1 MRLTSAMLADAAHV
15 QGGKLYILGGGFESI
30 RSRTVPAVHRSL
42 TVAMILEVPPQER
55 NRDLELSI
63 ALIDEDGQTMAPQ
76 ATARLRV
83 GAGPQ
88 LPPGAPT
95 VVPLVAPFY
104 NVKFPEAKGYAF
116 VISHEGTDLGRLSFR
131 VVLEPAP

>member
-15 QGGKLYILGGGFESI
+15 QGGKLYVLGGGFESI
-30 RSRTVPAVHRSL
+30 RSRKVPAIHRSL
-42 TVAMILEVPPQER
+42 TVAMIIEVQPQER
-55 NRDLELSI
+55 ERDLELTIS
-63 ALIDEDGQTMAPQ
+63 LIDEDGQTMAPH

-104 NVKFPEAKGYAF
+104 NVKLPEAKGYAF
-116 VISHEGTDLGRLSFR
+116 VISHDGAELGRLSFR
-131 VVLEPAP
+131 LILDPAR